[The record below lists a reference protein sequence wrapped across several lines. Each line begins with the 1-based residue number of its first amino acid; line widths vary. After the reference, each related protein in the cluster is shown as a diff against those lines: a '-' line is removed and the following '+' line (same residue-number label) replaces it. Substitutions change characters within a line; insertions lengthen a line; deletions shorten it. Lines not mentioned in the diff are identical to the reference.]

1 MKLKTKIL
9 MISIVP
15 LLLSVII
22 IGYDIF
28 GMTKLNSST
37 EKIVKALVEVEELN
51 SSAKSL
57 EKSLSAYSLNISAS
71 NTNDM
76 ANDFQ
81 TLNSDYSKMKKGLTD
96 KKQIQLIERI
106 GSKFDELKS
115 ESDVAVKEGDQAEI
129 KRQSLRTK
137 GLINDVYQLKQQIN
151 DQYEWMQADLKEKIK
166 GMITFSMVALIILV
180 LGSLVLSIIMTRRIV
195 DPLKRITENAGEVAN
210 GNLAVEVV
218 TVRTK
223 DEVYELNQSFG
234 QMIDNLRAV
243 ITQVGNGSGQVA
255 ASAEQLMASADETM
269 KGSELITA
277 SIQQVSEGAE
287 NQTKMSDESVRSVEH
302 SKNAV
307 EQISENAALV
317 LELAENAS
325 EQTQQGSAL
334 VHDTLQQMDSIHH
347 SVAGTDQALNDLSQR
362 SVEIGSILNII
373 NDIAEQTN
381 LLALN
386 AAIEAARAGDA
397 GKGFAVVANEVR
409 KLADQTRK
417 SVLDISAMTKHI
429 QEETKNTVTSI
440 NDVKEKV
447 DSGLEIAQK
456 TNESFTAILN
466 AIVQVTQQ
474 IKEISAT
481 SQKINEEVS
490 QVSGHVAEMS
500 NVAGTTSASAMEV
513 VAASE
518 EQLASM
524 EEVNAA
530 ATSLTNLA
538 EELQDVVSKFKL

>member
-1 MKLKTKIL
+1 MKLKAKIL

-22 IGYDIF
+22 IGYNIF

-37 EKIVKALVEVEELN
+37 EKIVKVLVEVEELN

-71 NTNDM
+71 NTNDV

-166 GMITFSMVALIILV
+166 GMITFSMVALIILL

-210 GNLAVEVV
+210 GNLAVQGV

-334 VHDTLQQMDSIHH
+334 VHDTLQQMDFIHH
-347 SVAGTDQALNDLSQR
+347 SVTGTDQALNDLSQR

-456 TNESFTAILN
+456 TNESFTIILN

>member
-1 MKLKTKIL
+1 MKLKSKIL

-22 IGYDIF
+22 IGYNIF

-37 EKIVKALVEVEELN
+37 EKIVKVLVEVEELN

-71 NTNDM
+71 NTNDV

-81 TLNSDYSKMKKGLTD
+81 TLNSDYNKMKKGLTD
-96 KKQIQLIERI
+96 KKQIQLIARI

-210 GNLAVEVV
+210 GNLAVQGV

-456 TNESFTAILN
+456 TNESFTTILN

-538 EELQDVVSKFKL
+538 EELQDIVSKFKL

>member
-22 IGYDIF
+22 IGYNIF

-37 EKIVKALVEVEELN
+37 EKIVKVLVEVEELN

-71 NTNDM
+71 NTNDVT
-76 ANDFQ
+76 NDFQ
-81 TLNSDYSKMKKGLTD
+81 ILASDYNKLKKGLTD
-96 KKQIQLIERI
+96 KKQAQLIERI

-115 ESDVAVKEGDQAEI
+115 ESDTAVKEGDQAEI

-151 DQYEWMQADLKEKIK
+151 GQYEWMQADLKEKIK

-210 GNLAVEVV
+210 GNLAVPAV

-287 NQTKMSDESVRSVEH
+287 NQTKMSDESVRSVEQ

-456 TNESFTAILN
+456 TNESFTTILN

>member
-1 MKLKTKIL
+1 MKLKAKIL

-22 IGYDIF
+22 IGYNIF
-28 GMTKLNSST
+28 GMMKLNSST
-37 EKIVKALVEVEELN
+37 ERIVKVLVEVEELN

-71 NTNDM
+71 NTNDV

-115 ESDVAVKEGDQAEI
+115 ESDVAVKEGDRAEI

-210 GNLAVEVV
+210 GNLAVQGV
-218 TVRTK
+218 TVRTN

-456 TNESFTAILN
+456 TNESFTTILN
-466 AIVQVTQQ
+466 AIIQVTQQ

-538 EELQDVVSKFKL
+538 EELQDIVSKFKL

>member
-1 MKLKTKIL
+1 MKLKAKIL

-22 IGYDIF
+22 IGYNIF

-37 EKIVKALVEVEELN
+37 EKIVKVLVEVEELN

-71 NTNDM
+71 NTNDV

-81 TLNSDYSKMKKGLTD
+81 ILASDYNKMKKGLTD
-96 KKQIQLIERI
+96 KKQMQLIERI

-210 GNLAVEVV
+210 GNLAVQGVR
-218 TVRTK
+218 VRTK
-223 DEVYELNQSFG
+223 DEVYELNQLFG

-307 EQISENAALV
+307 EQISEKAALV

-334 VHDTLQQMDSIHH
+334 VHDTLQQMDFIHH

-456 TNESFTAILN
+456 TNESFTTILN

>member
-1 MKLKTKIL
+1 MKLKAKIL

-22 IGYDIF
+22 IGYNIF

-37 EKIVKALVEVEELN
+37 EKIVKVLVEVEELN

-57 EKSLSAYSLNISAS
+57 EKSLSADSLNISAS
-71 NTNDM
+71 NTNDV

-81 TLNSDYSKMKKGLTD
+81 TLNSDYKKMKKGLTD

-151 DQYEWMQADLKEKIK
+151 DQYEWMQEDLKEKIK

-210 GNLAVEVV
+210 GNLAVPAV

-287 NQTKMSDESVRSVEH
+287 NQTKMSVESVRSVEH

-347 SVAGTDQALNDLSQR
+347 SVTGTDQALNDLSQR

-456 TNESFTAILN
+456 TNESFTTILN